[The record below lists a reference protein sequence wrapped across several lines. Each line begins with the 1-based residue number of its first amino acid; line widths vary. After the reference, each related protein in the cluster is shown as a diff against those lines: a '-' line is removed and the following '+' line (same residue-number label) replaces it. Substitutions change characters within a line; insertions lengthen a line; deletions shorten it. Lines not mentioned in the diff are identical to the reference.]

1 MAAENYLG
9 NPNLKS
15 AGVKVEWEPGDIEQY
30 LKCSK
35 NPTYFIR
42 NYVKIISVDEGLIP
56 FNMYDYQ
63 SKMVD
68 TFQNNRFVIAKMAR
82 QTGKSTTIISYLLWY
97 ALFHENT
104 NIAVLANKGAIA
116 REILGRLQLAYENL
130 PLWLQQGVLV
140 WNKGNIEL
148 ENGSKILA
156 SATSSSAI
164 RGLSLNVIFL
174 DEFAH
179 VPPGIAEQF
188 FTSVYPTISSGESTK
203 VLIVSTPLGMNMFY
217 KMWIDAEESRSKYI
231 PIEVHWSEVPGRDEV
246 WKKETIANTS
256 EDQFNQEFECQ
267 FIGSV
272 NTLIS
277 PSKLRTLAFL
287 PPIRSDVGI
296 DVYEE
301 PDKQKTYV
309 MVADVAKGTGLD
321 YSAFSIVDITQVP
334 YKQVAVYRS
343 NKITPMVFPT
353 MINSVAKSYNDAF
366 VLIELN
372 GIGEQC
378 ANILYY
384 DMEYENIIMS
394 SFRGRAGQ
402 QVGSGFSKNA
412 ELGVST
418 TKQVKRIGCSTLK
431 EMIENDK
438 LIITDFNTI
447 SELTTFV
454 SRGQSY
460 EAEEGLHDDLVMT
473 LVLFSWLVQQQ
484 YFKELTEQD
493 IRERMYS
500 EKIKQLEENMVPFGV
515 INDGQSQERY
525 VQIPG
530 DNSNWVADDPK
541 YFDDHQDSG
550 MRRHF

>member
-1 MAAENYLG
+1 MSDNYLG

-15 AGVKVEWEPGDIEQY
+15 AGVKVEWEEESIAQY

-42 NYVKIISVDEGLIP
+42 NYVKIINVDKGLVP
-56 FNMYDYQ
+56 FDMYDYQ
-63 SKMVD
+63 SHMVD

-130 PLWLQQGVLV
+130 PHWLQQGILV

-179 VPPGIAEQF
+179 VPHNIAEQF

-217 KMWIDAEESRSKYI
+217 KMWVDAEESRSKYI
-231 PIEVHWSEVPGRDEV
+231 PISVHWSEVPGRDEA
-246 WKKETIANTS
+246 WKKETISNTT

-272 NTLIS
+272 NTLIT
-277 PSKLRTLAFL
+277 PLKLRSLAFVS
-287 PPIRSDVGI
+287 PVRSDVGI
-296 DVYEE
+296 DIYEE
-301 PDKQKTYV
+301 PVKQKTYV
-309 MVADVAKGTGLD
+309 MIADVAKGVGLD
-321 YSAFSIVDITQVP
+321 YSAFSIIDITQVP

-343 NKITPMVFPT
+343 NEITPMVFPT
-353 MINSVAKSYNDAF
+353 MINAVAQSYNDAF

-372 GIGEQC
+372 GIGSQC

-402 QVGSGFSKNA
+402 QVGSGFSKNT

-418 TKQVKRIGCSTLK
+418 TKQVKRVGCSTLK
-431 EMIENDK
+431 ELIENDK
-438 LIITDFNTI
+438 LLITDFNTI

-454 SRGQSY
+454 RRGQSY

-493 IRERMYS
+493 IREKMYS
-500 EKIKQLEENMVPFGV
+500 EKIKQLEENMLPFGV
-515 INDGQSQERY
+515 INDGQSRETF
-525 VQIPG
+525 VKLPG
-530 DNSNWVADDPK
+530 DNSSWTSDDAK
-541 YFDDHQDSG
+541 FYDDHQDG
-550 MRRHF
+550 RARKYF